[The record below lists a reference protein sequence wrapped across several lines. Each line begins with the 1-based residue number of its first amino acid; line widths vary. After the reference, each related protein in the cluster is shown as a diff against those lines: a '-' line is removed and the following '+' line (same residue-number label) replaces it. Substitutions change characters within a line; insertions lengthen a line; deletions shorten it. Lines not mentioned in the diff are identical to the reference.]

1 MAQFDLLGK
10 ATVKKKHNFNWHDGN
25 VLVFVSP
32 PFSWFI
38 NLRTGSPSFLI
49 LLMRQLAAIL
59 FADMTGYTALM
70 QDNEHLA
77 RLKRKRFKE
86 VLESAIQQH
95 QGKILQ
101 NYGDGSLSIF
111 NSAIN
116 SVSCAISIQQ
126 QLQLAPKVEIRIGIH
141 TGDVVIEEESIYGDG
156 VNLASRIESMAVPG
170 GIFISE
176 KVYDEIKNHE
186 NIKTRDMGFFEL
198 KNVKQPVHLF
208 AIANDGIT
216 VPSRDELKGKT
227 KQPTNRLAVLPFV
240 NMSADPENEYFS
252 DGITE
257 ELLNALTKVDGL
269 QVTSRTS
276 AFAFKGKNDDIREIG
291 IKLNVDKILEG
302 SVRKA
307 GNRVRI
313 TTQLINA
320 ADGYHIWSENY
331 DRDLTDIFVVQDE
344 ISGIIA
350 NRLRENLSLSPKK
363 EQLVKAPT
371 KNIEAYTLY
380 LKGMHFYN
388 KLTPADYYKAID
400 FFEQA
405 TQLEPTYAQAYAMIA
420 GAYAYLGVTGQ
431 AVPEKAFEIVKNYS
445 EKALQLDE
453 SIAESHVAKAT
464 MHLMYDGDWQ
474 AGYEELQTAIR
485 LNRAATGAY
494 EMLAMY
500 NIFISNIPEAVRVM
514 EEASQ
519 IDPLSPQINHFLAE
533 MYLFAD
539 RYDDAIRVADK
550 LLEINPQMRIAIET
564 KGWCA
569 GMKGDWQKALEYF
582 MEVHRLANHPLKGL
596 APLGYAYAK
605 LGEKDKALEIIA
617 KIEQRQREEPNVV
630 VDGDLLVVWWALGNM
645 DKVLQYFEKSVGKR
659 ISAVNFFLNYPPVR
673 GIGDDPRVKKIL
685 EETRQSVAKA

>member
-1 MAQFDLLGK
+1 
-10 ATVKKKHNFNWHDGN
+10 
-25 VLVFVSP
+25 
-32 PFSWFI
+32 
-38 NLRTGSPSFLI
+38 
-49 LLMRQLAAIL
+49 MRQLAAIL

-70 QDNEHLA
+70 QENETLA
-77 RLKRKRFKE
+77 RSKRKRFKD
-86 VLESAIQQH
+86 VLESMIQEYD
-95 QGKILQ
+95 GKILQ
-101 NYGDGSLSIF
+101 YYGDGSLSIF

-116 SVSCAISIQQ
+116 SINCAISIQQ
-126 QLQLAPKVEIRIGIH
+126 QLQAEPKVELRIGIH
-141 TGDVVIEEESIYGDG
+141 TGDVVIEEESIFGDG

-186 NIKTRDMGFFEL
+186 NIKTREMGFFEL

-208 AIANDGIT
+208 AIANEGIV

-276 AFAFKGKNDDIREIG
+276 AFAFKGTKDDIREIA

-344 ISGIIA
+344 ISSIIA
-350 NRLRENLSLSPKK
+350 NRLRENLSISKQA
-363 EQLVKAPT
+363 EHLVKAPT
-371 KNIEAYTLY
+371 KNVEAYTLY

-388 KLTPADYYKAID
+388 KLTPPDYYKAID
-400 FFEQA
+400 FFEEA
-405 TQLEPTYAQAYAMIA
+405 IRLEPNYAQAYAMIA
-420 GAYAYLGVTGQ
+420 GSYAYLGVTGQ
-431 AVPEKAFEIVKNYS
+431 AIAEKAFDIVKRYS
-445 EKALQLDE
+445 DKALELDD

-464 MHLMYDGDWQ
+464 LHLMHDGNWQEGYDS
-474 AGYEELQTAIR
+474 LQTAIR
-485 LNRAATGAY
+485 LNPTATGAHQ
-494 EMLAMY
+494 MLAMY
-500 NIFISNIPEAVRVM
+500 HVFTGNIPEAVKTM
-514 EEASQ
+514 EEVSQ
-519 IDPLSPQINHFLAE
+519 LDPLSPQVNHFLSE

-539 RYDDAIRVADK
+539 RYDDAARVADK

-582 MEVHRLANHPLKGL
+582 MEVHRLTNHPLKGL
-596 APLGYAYAK
+596 SPLGYAYAK
-605 LGEKDKALEIIA
+605 LGETDKALETIA

-630 VDGDLLVVWWALGNM
+630 VDGDLLVVWWGLGNI
-645 DKVLQYFEKSVGKR
+645 DKVLYYMEKGIGK
-659 ISAVNFFLNYPPVR
+659 SASTVNFFLNYPPMR
-673 GIGDDPRVKKIL
+673 GIADDPRVMKLIEAAQKP
-685 EETRQSVAKA
+685 TG